1 MNLKKA
7 MKIYETLSSH
17 HQEDLETLDNIDYLA
32 RICEQL
38 NEWDT
43 VEILRRQAIELRVK
57 IFTSCELFRVG
68 PTAFWLA
75 VDMSATVITCMVI
88 T

>member
-1 MNLKKA
+1 

-57 IFTSCELFRVG
+57 IFGHEH
-68 PTAFWLA
+68 PITANNQLGGNRA
-75 VDMSATVITCMVI
+75 DGRIQT
-88 T
+88 